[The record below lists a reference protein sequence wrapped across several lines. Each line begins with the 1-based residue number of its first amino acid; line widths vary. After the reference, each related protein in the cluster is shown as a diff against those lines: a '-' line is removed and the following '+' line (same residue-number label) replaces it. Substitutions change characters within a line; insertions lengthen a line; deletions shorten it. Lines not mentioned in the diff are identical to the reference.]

1 MSIFKNAWE
10 TVVAIIFVIATI
22 LVALF
27 SKEIA
32 YNFTHNF
39 WNAGIWQIILPL
51 AGLGGFYYF
60 YKKYSDDSGSVQG
73 VITQA
78 VSAFLLIGG
87 LIGPA
92 AVKRSDRSQGI
103 PDVNVWITKGKPIN
117 VTDPKQTNYFFN
129 EYKVSP
135 EDSVK
140 IVETRLVPESID
152 LIQAKIDKADSK

>member
-1 MSIFKNAWE
+1 MFKNAWE
-10 TVVAIIFVIATI
+10 TVVAIIFVVASI
-22 LVALF
+22 LVALY

-51 AGLGGFYYF
+51 LGLGGFYLY
-60 YKKYSDDSGSVQG
+60 YKKFSDDSGSVQG

-92 AVKRSDRSQGI
+92 AVKRSDRNQGI

-117 VTDPKQTNYFFN
+117 VTDSTKANYFFS

-135 EDSVK
+135 EDSIK
-140 IVETRLVPESID
+140 IVETGLVPESID
-152 LIQAKIDKADSK
+152 LIQAKIDKAKSK